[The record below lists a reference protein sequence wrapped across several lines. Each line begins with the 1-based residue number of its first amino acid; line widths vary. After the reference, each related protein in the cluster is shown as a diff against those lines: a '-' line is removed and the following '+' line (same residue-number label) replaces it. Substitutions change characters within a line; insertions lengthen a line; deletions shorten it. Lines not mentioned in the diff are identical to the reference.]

1 MEVWTRPSA
10 VAGDDHCEERKAG
23 DETRVT
29 ANEAAMNGVRKKR
42 VTRGGREADDVLCC
56 CEYINQKGERSH
68 LAACLCDCEDLDEAC
83 DRWITCKSLQ
93 PEVLARVIGTASDR
107 FRVPWICG
115 ARKVNLSILPPLV
128 LLPISLHVAAFHV
141 LLGVVVL
148 SSLPILVIWYYQLTH
163 QRKGKTLLFLSLAL
177 FSLGYMYYNF
187 VQEVFRKGHIGWG
200 HFSAITCCLLLTLLC
215 LAKAKQSPGYL
226 SKNTSS
232 PGGTARG
239 KTESASGVWK
249 SEDHPP
255 QGQEEIYSQRRTGV
269 TSAKFQG
276 PHGAVTAESVGVVSR
291 GWTITVINNC
301 IGSRNHKSFLLLLVV
316 FQFSSVYGMALT
328 LGAVCRDRSVLSAL
342 FYCPGVYDDYSTSFA
357 FTCVWYCAIVTAG
370 LGCLLLIQLLNISYN
385 VTEREVRIALRERS
399 GRCLLGGLVV
409 DTGTF
414 SQGFF
419 QNWIHFL
426 SLDDEGSEPEL
437 SDIV

>member
-1 MEVWTRPSA
+1 
-10 VAGDDHCEERKAG
+10 
-23 DETRVT
+23 
-29 ANEAAMNGVRKKR
+29 MNGVRKKR

-56 CEYINQKGERSH
+56 CEYINQKDERSH

-107 FRVPWICG
+107 FRVPWIRG
-115 ARKVNLSILPPLV
+115 ARKVNLSVLPPLV

-148 SSLPILVIWYYQLTH
+148 SSLPILVIRYYQLTH

-255 QGQEEIYSQRRTGV
+255 QGQEENLLTEKNWCHICQVPRTPRSGHCRICGSCVQRLDHHCV
-269 TSAKFQG
+269 
-276 PHGAVTAESVGVVSR
+276 
-291 GWTITVINNC
+291 WINNC